1 MMNQYLENLDLF
13 RRISDNPY
21 EYGRSVKEDVGKPVM
36 GYFCTYAPEELIHA
50 AGALPF
56 RIMGTTGSIERAEA
70 HLQSYCCSLVR
81 GGLEDALTGRLG
93 FLDGAVF
100 PHTCDSIQR
109 LSDIWRLN
117 AGFGIHIDA
126 VLPVKLNTPSAHR
139 YMADVLHKTVRDLE
153 RAFGKTIPQEAIAA
167 SVLVHNR
174 IRRSLLSLYAMI
186 DRNPGIM
193 DAEAMYHI
201 LRAVMVMDREAAASG
216 LEALVRG
223 LEESAEQSAEP
234 TGNPGRKR
242 ILLAGGICSHPDIYR
257 LLHEAGADIVSDD
270 LCTGL
275 RYADGLV
282 DETEQPVEALA
293 KRSLGRMVCPAKHLS
308 VTARGEHLFTE
319 VNRKRIDGVI
329 FLQLKFCDPHAF
341 DYPYLKDRL
350 HRESVASML
359 LEIEQQPP
367 PEGQLRT
374 RFETFVE
381 ML

>member
-1 MMNQYLENLDLF
+1 MMNQYRETLDIF
-13 RRISDNPY
+13 RRISENPY
-21 EYGRSVKEDVGKPVM
+21 EYGKSVKESTGKPVI

-56 RIMGTTGSIERAEA
+56 RILSSTGRIERAEA

-117 AGFGIHIDA
+117 AGFGIHIDT
-126 VLPVKLNTPSAHR
+126 VLPVKLNAPSAHK
-139 YMADVLHKTVRDLE
+139 YMIDVMHTAVRDLE
-153 RAFGKTIPQEAIAA
+153 HALGKTITEDEIAA
-167 SVLVHNR
+167 SVFVYNR
-174 IRRSLLSLYAMI
+174 IRKSLMSLYSKI
-186 DRNPGIM
+186 DRHPWIM
-193 DAEAMYHI
+193 EADAMYHI
-201 LRAVMVMDREAAASG
+201 LRAVMVMDRDEAASR
-216 LEALVRG
+216 LEDFVRG
-223 LEESAEQSAEP
+223 LEDNGKPAGKP
-234 TGNPGRKR
+234 DRKR

-257 LLHEAGADIVSDD
+257 LLHEAGGDIVSDD
-270 LCTGL
+270 LCTGR
-275 RYADGLV
+275 RYADGLI
-282 DETEQPVEALA
+282 DETQHPVEALA
-293 KRSLGRMVCPAKHLS
+293 QRSLGRMVCPAKHVS
-308 VTARGEHLFTE
+308 VTARGVNLFTE
-319 VNRKRIDGVI
+319 VTRKRIDGVI

-341 DYPYLKDRL
+341 DYPYLKDCL
-350 HRESVASML
+350 DREKVASML
-359 LEIEQQPP
+359 LEIEQQPS

>member
-1 MMNQYLENLDLF
+1 MMSQYRETLDIF
-13 RRISDNPY
+13 RRISENPY
-21 EYGRSVKEDVGKPVM
+21 GYGRSVKDATGKPVI

-56 RIMGTTGSIERAEA
+56 RILDTTGSIERAEA

-81 GGLEDALTGRLG
+81 GGLEDALTGKLD

-117 AGFGIHIDA
+117 AGFGIHIDT
-126 VLPVKLNTPSAHR
+126 VLPVKLNAPSAHK
-139 YMADVLHKTVRDLE
+139 YMIDVLRTTVRDLE
-153 RAFGKTIPQEAIAA
+153 QALGKTITEDEIAA
-167 SVLVHNR
+167 SVSVYNR
-174 IRRSLLSLYAMI
+174 IRRNLLSLYSMV
-186 DRNPGIM
+186 DRNPGVM

-201 LRAVMVMDREAAASG
+201 LRAVMVMDREEAAS
-216 LEALVRG
+216 R
-223 LEESAEQSAEP
+223 LEEFVRVLEDNGGSD
-234 TGNPGRKR
+234 GNLGRKR

-257 LLHEAGADIVSDD
+257 LLYEAGADIVSDD

-275 RYADGLV
+275 RYANGLI
-282 DETEQPVEALA
+282 DETERPVEALA
-293 KRSLGRMVCPAKHLS
+293 KRNLGRIVCPAKHVS
-308 VTARGEHLFTE
+308 VTARGENLFIE
-319 VNRKRIDGVI
+319 VARKRIDGVI

-350 HRESVASML
+350 DREKVASML
-359 LEIEQQPP
+359 LEIDQQPS

>member
-1 MMNQYLENLDLF
+1 MNQYLETLDIF
-13 RRISDNPY
+13 RGISENPY
-21 EYGRSVKEDVGKPVM
+21 EYGKSIKEVAGKPVI

-56 RIMGTTGSIERAEA
+56 RILGTTGAIERAES
-70 HLQSYCCSLVR
+70 HLQSYCCALVR

-126 VLPVKLNTPSAHR
+126 VLPVKLNAPSAHK
-139 YMADVLHKTVRDLE
+139 YMADVLHKAVRDLE
-153 RAFGKTIPQEAIAA
+153 HALGKTITEEAIAA
-167 SVLVHNR
+167 SVSVYNR
-174 IRRSLLSLYAMI
+174 MRRSLLSLYSMI
-186 DRNPGIM
+186 DRNPGVM
-193 DAEAMYHI
+193 APDAMYHI
-201 LRAVMVMDREAAASG
+201 LRAVMVMEREDAASR
-216 LEALVRG
+216 LEALVRV
-223 LEESAEQSAEP
+223 LEENAAPAEKSD
-234 TGNPGRKR
+234 RKR
-242 ILLAGGICSHPDIYR
+242 ILLAGGICSHPDICR
-257 LLHEAGADIVSDD
+257 ILHESGADVVSDD

-275 RYADGLV
+275 RYADGLI
-282 DETEQPVEALA
+282 DETERPVEALA
-293 KRSLGRMVCPAKHLS
+293 KRNLGRMVCPAKHLS
-308 VTARGEHLFTE
+308 VTARGENLFAE
-319 VNRKRIDGVI
+319 VTRKRVDGVI

-350 HRESVASML
+350 HRENVASML
-359 LEIEQQPP
+359 LEIDQQPP

>member
-1 MMNQYLENLDLF
+1 MNQYRETLDIF
-13 RRISDNPY
+13 RGISENPY
-21 EYGRSVKEDVGKPVM
+21 EYGKSVKEANGKPLI

-56 RIMGTTGSIERAEA
+56 RILDTTGAIERAEA

-81 GGLEDALTGRLG
+81 GGLEDALTGRLD

-117 AGFGIHIDA
+117 AGFGIHIDT
-126 VLPVKLNTPSAHR
+126 VLPVKLNAPSAHK
-139 YMADVLHKTVRDLE
+139 YMVDVLHKTVRDLE
-153 RAFGKTIPQEAIAA
+153 HALGKTITEEAIAA
-167 SVLVHNR
+167 SVSVYNR
-174 IRRSLLSLYAMI
+174 IRRSLLSLYSTI

-193 DAEAMYHI
+193 AADAMYHI
-201 LRAVMVMDREAAASG
+201 LRAVMLMEREEAASR

-223 LEESAEQSAEP
+223 LEQNADSAGASD
-234 TGNPGRKR
+234 RKR
-242 ILLAGGICSHPDIYR
+242 ILLAGGICTHPDIYR
-257 LLHEAGADIVSDD
+257 LLHDSGADIVSDD

-275 RYADGLV
+275 RYAAGLI
-282 DETEQPVEALA
+282 DETDRPIEALA
-293 KRSLGRMVCPAKHLS
+293 MRNLGRMVCPAKHLS
-308 VTARGEHLFTE
+308 VTARGENLFTE
-319 VNRKRIDGVI
+319 VTRKRIDGVI

-350 HRESVASML
+350 HRENVASML